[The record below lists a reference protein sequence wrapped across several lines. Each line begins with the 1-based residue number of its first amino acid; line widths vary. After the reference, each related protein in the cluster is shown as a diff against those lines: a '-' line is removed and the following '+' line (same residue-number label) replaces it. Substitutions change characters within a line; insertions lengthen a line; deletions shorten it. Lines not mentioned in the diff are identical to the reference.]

1 MADVLRTFVELE
13 LDSTVD
19 ILHACSAKR
28 VLSISPYSNY
38 SIIRLRRADTFTPR
52 FGNLVVG
59 LVPKRKDGEVPD

>member
-28 VLSISPYSNY
+28 VLSISPYSILYCNKAAPRRHIY
-38 SIIRLRRADTFTPR
+38 TSIWLWAWS
-52 FGNLVVG
+52 
-59 LVPKRKDGEVPD
+59 PKRKDGEVPD